1 MRRFHQKQGRN
12 SFPTEKPDSACRW
25 IEGKMLRRFTEHLSS
40 LPRIVLDE
48 EEESDLLLLGCGA
61 LSPLKGFLNREDYY
75 SVLHRCR
82 LADGRLWPLPIVLS
96 LQAEE
101 VKALPAS
108 GPVALYKADGQVLGL
123 LFLSRVFPRNLKEE
137 ARLVYGT
144 EDEKHPGVAVLMRKG
159 SYLAGGEVFALR
171 PQETPEYPWEPEETK
186 RLIHEKGWR
195 TVVGFQTR
203 NPIHRAHEYLQKT
216 ALELVDGLLLHPLV
230 GKTKAGDIPVEI
242 RLRCYEALI
251 DGYYPKSRVLLG
263 VFPAAMRYAGPR
275 EALFHALVRKNYGC
289 THMIIGRDHAG
300 VGAYYGT
307 YEAQEFCA
315 RFQSELGV
323 EILPFDHAFYCHKCA
338 QMATEKTCPHGD
350 RDRLILSGTKVR
362 EVLKSGGDL
371 PAEFTRAEVAAILKN
386 SYTQDSFAA
395 KSCLV
400 ECRS

>member
-1 MRRFHQKQGRN
+1 MPTGGRT
-12 SFPTEKPDSACRW
+12 P
-25 IEGKMLRRFTEHLSS
+25 
-40 LPRIVLDE
+40 
-48 EEESDLLLLGCGA
+48 
-61 LSPLKGFLNREDYY
+61 
-75 SVLHRCR
+75 
-82 LADGRLWPLPIVLS
+82 WPLPIVLS

-101 VKALPAS
+101 VKTLPTS
-108 GPVALYKADGQVLGL
+108 GPVALYKANGQVLGV
-123 LFLSRVFPRNLKEE
+123 LFLNRVFSRNLKEE

-144 EDEKHPGVAVLMRKG
+144 EDEDHPGVASLLRKG
-159 SYLAGGEVFALR
+159 SYLAGEVFVLK
-171 PQETPEYPWEPEETK
+171 PEKTLEYPWEPEETK
-186 RLIHEKGWR
+186 RLIRERGWR

-203 NPIHRAHEYLQKT
+203 NPIHRAHEYLHKT

-251 DGYYPKSRVLLG
+251 NEYYPKNRVLLG

-323 EILPFDHAFYCHKCA
+323 EILPFDHAFYCYKCA
-338 QMATEKTCPHGD
+338 QLGTEKTCPHGR

-362 EVLKSGGDL
+362 EVLQRGGDL

-386 SYTQDSFAA
+386 SYTQGSLA
-395 KSCLV
+395 V
-400 ECRS
+400 ESSSVDCGS